1 MDEALK
7 LDTTAEEAAEMQ
19 AAIARMIAEMK
30 QLREQRQH
38 DRAEI
43 EKSQIETR
51 AMLDTIAEVLA
62 ELKAL

>member
-1 MDEALK
+1 
-7 LDTTAEEAAEMQ
+7 MQ